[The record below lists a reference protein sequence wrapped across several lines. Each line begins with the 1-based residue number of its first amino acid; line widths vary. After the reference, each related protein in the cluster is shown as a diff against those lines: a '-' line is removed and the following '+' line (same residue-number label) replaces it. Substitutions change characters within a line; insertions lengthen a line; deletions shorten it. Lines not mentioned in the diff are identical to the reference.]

1 MTTSTAVSWVSSHEA
16 PPAADTARA
25 CDYGNGC
32 AEFYD
37 DIYAPAARIAI
48 DRLVMLA
55 DGGAVL
61 EAGVGTG
68 RYALP
73 LAARGIQVHG
83 IDASPAMLGVLRRKA
98 GNAPIATTLGD
109 FSTIRMRAKYRLVV
123 CLTNTL
129 ALLPD
134 TDSQSQAIAC
144 FADALDDRGAVLVE
158 TTHSPNHSGIVR
170 TDVLLD
176 TPRGARRYR
185 VACRDVAPDTLDHW
199 AGRAGLRCVARWRD
213 WHGTPWNHEHRNVLS
228 LYRKTT

>member
-55 DGGAVL
+55 DGGSVL

-83 IDASPAMLGVLRRKA
+83 IDG
-98 GNAPIATTLGD
+98 
-109 FSTIRMRAKYRLVV
+109 
-123 CLTNTL
+123 
-129 ALLPD
+129 
-134 TDSQSQAIAC
+134 
-144 FADALDDRGAVLVE
+144 
-158 TTHSPNHSGIVR
+158 
-170 TDVLLD
+170 
-176 TPRGARRYR
+176 
-185 VACRDVAPDTLDHW
+185 
-199 AGRAGLRCVARWRD
+199 
-213 WHGTPWNHEHRNVLS
+213 
-228 LYRKTT
+228 